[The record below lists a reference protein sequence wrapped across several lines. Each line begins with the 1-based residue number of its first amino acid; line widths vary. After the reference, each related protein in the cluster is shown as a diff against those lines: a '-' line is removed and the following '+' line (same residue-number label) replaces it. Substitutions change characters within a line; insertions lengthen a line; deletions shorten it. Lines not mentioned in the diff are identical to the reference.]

1 MSYEREN
8 IRRMEGYRYGEQ
20 PDDPDVV
27 KLNTNENPYPPS
39 PAVAAALAEF
49 DATALRRYPPA
60 ESDAFRRLA
69 ATRLGLKA
77 EEVLVTHGGD
87 EALRLAFTTFVDP
100 DAVFAMAYPS
110 YSLYEVLARVQD
122 CRIESVPLADDWSLP
137 ADFCAMVNGAGARLT
152 CVVNPHA
159 PSGVLLDVDTLARMA
174 GEIEGVALIDEAYVD
189 FVDPALGHDATPLIR
204 EFDNLLLLRTLSK
217 GYSLA
222 GLRFGF
228 LLGNP
233 DLVETIATKTRD
245 SYNQDMVAQTLACA
259 AYADEAYARG
269 IWQCVRDARESL
281 RLALAKLGFR
291 GPPSQTNFL
300 LTAPPANW
308 PLDAR
313 STYERLKAQGILVRH
328 FDTPRLGGMLRIT
341 AGTPEQ
347 NALLLDVLRDIG
359 EVDHAAQE

>member
-69 ATRLGLKA
+69 ARRLGLKA

-100 DAVFAMAYPS
+100 GAVFAMAYPS

-122 CRIESVPLADDWSLP
+122 CRIESVPVADDWSLP
-137 ADFCAMVNGAGARLT
+137 ADFCARVNGAGARLT

-159 PSGVLLDVDTLARMA
+159 PSGVLLHVDTLARMA
-174 GEIEGVALIDEAYVD
+174 GQIEGVLLIDEAYVD
-189 FVDPALGHDATPLIR
+189 FVDPALSHDATPLIR

-228 LLGNP
+228 LLGSP
-233 DLVETIATKTRD
+233 GLVETIATKTRD
-245 SYNQDMVAQTLACA
+245 SYNQDMVAQSLACA

-269 IWQCVRDARESL
+269 TWRRVRDARESL
-281 RLALAKLGFR
+281 SLAMAELGFR
-291 GPPSQTNFL
+291 GPRSQTNFL
-300 LTAPPANW
+300 LVTPPENW

-341 AGTPEQ
+341 AGTAEQ
-347 NALLLDVLRDIG
+347 NSRLLDALREIG
-359 EVDHAAQE
+359 RANHAAEE

>member
-8 IRRMEGYRYGEQ
+8 IRRMRGYRYGEQ
-20 PDDPDVV
+20 PDDPGVV

-39 PAVAAALAEF
+39 PAVAAALGAF
-49 DATALRRYPPA
+49 DAAALRRYPPA
-60 ESDAFRRLA
+60 KSDAFCRA
-69 ATRLGLKA
+69 AAAQLGLTA
-77 EEVLVTHGGD
+77 EEIVVTHGGD

-100 DAVFAMAYPS
+100 GAVFAMADPS

-122 CRIESVPLADDWSLP
+122 CRVESIPLAQDWSPP
-137 ADFCAMVNGAGARLT
+137 ADFCARANRAGASLT

-159 PSGVLLDVDTLARMA
+159 PSGVLLGVDAIARIV
-174 GEIEGVALIDEAYVD
+174 GEIEGVVLIDEAYVD
-189 FVDPALGHDATPLIR
+189 FVDPVLRHDATPLIR

-228 LLGNP
+228 LLGSP
-233 DLVETIATKTRD
+233 RLLEPITTKTRD
-245 SYNQDMVAQTLACA
+245 SYNQDLLAQTLACA
-259 AYADEAYARG
+259 AFADELYARG
-269 IWQCVRDARESL
+269 TWRRVRSAREAL
-281 RLALAKLGFR
+281 RSGLAELGFT
-291 GPPSQTNFL
+291 GPASQTNFL
-300 LTAPPANW
+300 LVAPPSNW

-313 STYERLKAQGILVRH
+313 ATYEQLKSQEILVRH

-347 NALLLDVLRDIG
+347 NARLLVALRDIG
-359 EVDHAAQE
+359 EVSHVAQE

>member
-39 PAVAAALAEF
+39 PAVATALAAF

-60 ESDAFRRLA
+60 GSDAFRRLA
-69 ATRLGLKA
+69 ARRLGLKA

-100 DAVFAMAYPS
+100 GAVFAMAYPS

-137 ADFCAMVNGAGARLT
+137 EDFCATVNGAGARLT

-174 GEIEGVALIDEAYVD
+174 DEIEGVLLIDEAYVD

-228 LLGNP
+228 LLGSP
-233 DLVETIATKTRD
+233 GLVETIATKTRD

-269 IWQCVRDARESL
+269 TWQRVRDARESL
-281 RLALAKLGFR
+281 SLALAELGFR

-300 LTAPPANW
+300 LVTPPENW

-313 STYERLKAQGILVRH
+313 STYGRLKARGILVRH

-347 NALLLDVLRDIG
+347 NSRLLDVLREIG
-359 EVDHAAQE
+359 RDNHAAEE

>member
-39 PAVAAALAEF
+39 PAVAAALAAF
-49 DATALRRYPPA
+49 DAAALRRYPPA

-69 ATRLGLKA
+69 AARLGLKA
-77 EEVLVTHGGD
+77 GEVMVTHGGD

-100 DAVFAMAYPS
+100 GAVFAMATPS
-110 YSLYEVLARVQD
+110 YSLNEVLARVQG
-122 CRIESVPLADDWSLP
+122 CRIESIPLADDWSLP
-137 ADFCAMVNGAGARLT
+137 VDFCARANRAGARVT
-152 CVVNPHA
+152 CIVNPHA
-159 PSGVLLDVDTLARMA
+159 PSGVLLGVDALSRIVR
-174 GEIEGVALIDEAYVD
+174 EIEGVVLIDEAYVD
-189 FVDPALGHDATPLIR
+189 FVDPARGHDATPLIR

-217 GYSLA
+217 GYALA

-233 DLVETIATKTRD
+233 GLLEPIATKTRD
-245 SYNQDMVAQTLACA
+245 SYNQDLLAQTLACA
-259 AYADEAYARG
+259 AFADGAYASKTWRR
-269 IWQCVRDARESL
+269 VRRARELL
-281 RLALAKLGFR
+281 RGGLAEMGFSE
-291 GPPSQTNFL
+291 PPSEANYL
-300 LTAPPANW
+300 LATPPENW

-313 STYERLKAQGILVRH
+313 STYQQLKARGILVRH

-341 AGTPEQ
+341 VGTPEQ
-347 NALLLDVLRDIG
+347 NARLLDALRDIG
-359 EVDHAAQE
+359 KVGHAAQE

>member
-8 IRRMEGYRYGEQ
+8 IRRMDGYRYGEQ
-20 PDDPDVV
+20 PDDPDIV

-49 DATALRRYPPA
+49 DAATLRRYPPA

-137 ADFCAMVNGAGARLT
+137 ADFCATVNGAGARLT

-174 GEIEGVALIDEAYVD
+174 GEIEGVVLIDEAYVD
-189 FVDPALGHDATPLIR
+189 FVDPALGHDASPLIR

-233 DLVETIATKTRD
+233 GLVETIATKTRD

-259 AYADEAYARG
+259 AYADEAYARDT
-269 IWQCVRDARESL
+269 WQCVRDARESL
-281 RLALAKLGFR
+281 RSALAELGFR
-291 GPPSQTNFL
+291 GPPSQANFL
-300 LTAPPANW
+300 LAAPPENW

-313 STYERLKAQGILVRH
+313 STYERLKARGILVRH

-347 NALLLDVLRDIG
+347 NSRLLDTLREIG
-359 EVDHAAQE
+359 RAIHAAEE

>member
-69 ATRLGLKA
+69 AARLGLKT

-100 DAVFAMAYPS
+100 GAVFAMASPS
-110 YSLYEVLARVQD
+110 YSLNEVLARVQG
-122 CRIESVPLADDWSLP
+122 CRIESIPLAEDWSLP
-137 ADFCAMVNGAGARLT
+137 ANFCATANLAGARLT

-159 PSGVLLDVDTLARMA
+159 PSGVLLDMDTIA
-174 GEIEGVALIDEAYVD
+174 GVADEIEGVALIDEAYVD

-233 DLVETIATKTRD
+233 DLLAPVATKTRD
-245 SYNQDMVAQTLACA
+245 SYNQDLLAQTLACA
-259 AYADEAYARG
+259 AFADSAYAAGTWRR
-269 IWQCVRDARESL
+269 VRLAREAL
-281 RLALAKLGFR
+281 RDGLAEMGFGAPASEANYLLA
-291 GPPSQTNFL
+291 T
-300 LTAPPANW
+300 PPANW

-313 STYERLKAQGILVRH
+313 STYERLKARGILVRH

-347 NALLLDVLRDIG
+347 NSRLLDALREIG
-359 EVDHAAQE
+359 RADRAAEA